1 MHSKT
6 SPSLRSAGVLIS
18 LLSCTF
24 FVYYIWQHGFGS
36 WLQTSTTLPSFAL
49 KPHEAGEGWHSVIQE
64 SSARIQP
71 SVEYI
76 DLTSKDLSPS
86 QPYNIYP
93 DYKTQTSSQRW
104 HGSPQ
109 PCLGPRGVSV
119 NSNPDMLKA
128 WDVGSTGKRC
138 ILSCSGLET
147 YQWQSCKPR
156 THVWLFCRKW
166 TGWHPLF

>member
-6 SPSLRSAGVLIS
+6 SPFLRSAGVLIS

-36 WLQTSTTLPSFAL
+36 WLQTSTTLLPSFAL
-49 KPHEAGEGWHSVIQE
+49 NHHEAGDDWHLVIQE
-64 SSARIQP
+64 SSPRRQP

-76 DLTSKDLSPS
+76 DLASKNLSPP

-104 HGSPQ
+104 HGSSQ
-109 PCLGPRGVSV
+109 PCLGPRGVNV
-119 NSNPDMLKA
+119 NSNPDDMLQA
-128 WDVGSTGKRC
+128 WDVGSTGKAPHLVMFWNGN
-138 ILSCSGLET
+138 LSMAKL
-147 YQWQSCKPR
+147 
-156 THVWLFCRKW
+156 
-166 TGWHPLF
+166 